1 MGEPRFASR
10 SGKRKPG
17 GGVFPSRF
25 RNAAEHSVEFIWGNR
40 FISECFANRLVFLL
54 LDNDIA
60 NAVSSAACQKG
71 KRVVFGELKLCR
83 KRSSRHSFGK
93 KAFEIR

>member
-1 MGEPRFASR
+1 M
-10 SGKRKPG
+10 
-17 GGVFPSRF
+17 
-25 RNAAEHSVEFIWGNR
+25 
-40 FISECFANRLVFLL
+40 LVFLL

-60 NAVSSAACQKG
+60 NAVPSAACQKG

-83 KRSSRHSFGK
+83 KRLPRHSLGK